1 MPKYLIHGSYTE
13 QGLKGLLKE
22 GGSKRR
28 EATEQALKA
37 IGGTLEAYY
46 FAFGDNDYYV
56 IADLPDNVNATTVAL
71 VANASGAI
79 KNKTTVLITPEEVD
93 QAVENLTSLIAVHAR
108 IFGCDHRWHGGSD
121 VSSDIQNGRCYQR
134 LIRARCISETISS
147 FGVQNASAGLHKFKD
162 SARVLSRNYFLTD

>member
-13 QGLKGLLKE
+13 EGLKGLLKE

-56 IADLPDNVNATTVAL
+56 IADLPDNVNATVVAL
-71 VANASGAI
+71 VTNASGAI

-93 QAVENLTSLIAVHAR
+93 QAVDQATKVAGEYR
-108 IFGCDHRWHGGSD
+108 PP
-121 VSSDIQNGRCYQR
+121 GR
-134 LIRARCISETISS
+134 
-147 FGVQNASAGLHKFKD
+147 
-162 SARVLSRNYFLTD
+162 